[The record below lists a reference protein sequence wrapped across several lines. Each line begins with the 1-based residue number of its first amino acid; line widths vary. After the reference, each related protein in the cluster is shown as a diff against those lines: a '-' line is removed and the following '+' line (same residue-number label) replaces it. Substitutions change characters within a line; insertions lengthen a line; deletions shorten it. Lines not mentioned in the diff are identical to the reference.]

1 MARAAAPLGASLVYD
16 LGPAGKGYDLVVG
29 VLASL
34 CLASTISLVLDDR
47 EGNLEQIAPAAM

>member
-1 MARAAAPLGASLVYD
+1 MYD